1 MKRSGLYK
9 LGTTYWYTALVI
21 ALTACNSNDMPSST
35 AMAPSEN
42 STADSIMTQLPS
54 EPMDL
59 NAQIE
64 FSRKDLAQQLGVEID
79 LINLTDAQQVT
90 WRSGALGC
98 PQKGM
103 NYTQALVPG
112 TLILLDVDGEI
123 HEYHAKHGGQPFNC
137 PRERIEP
144 PLSEQRVD

>member
-1 MKRSGLYK
+1 MKRGGLNK
-9 LGTTYWYTALVI
+9 SRTACWYTVFVI
-21 ALTACNSNDMPSST
+21 ALTACNPNDKPASSP
-35 AMAPSEN
+35 ASPSEN
-42 STADSIMTQLPS
+42 LISNPVHHPIPS